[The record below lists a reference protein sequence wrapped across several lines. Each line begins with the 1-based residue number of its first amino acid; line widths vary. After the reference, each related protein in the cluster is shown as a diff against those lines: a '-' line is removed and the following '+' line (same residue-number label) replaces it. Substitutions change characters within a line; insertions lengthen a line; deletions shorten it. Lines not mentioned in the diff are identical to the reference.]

1 MLLHTSALWKAMGT
15 VTTGK
20 SCKSFIFHSV
30 LAEELKLGDANIML
44 LIGIRIFSVQ
54 LYSVSIHYLS
64 YYMSITLSWAQGN
77 KKNEISLPYQKH
89 FSLHFIKMN

>member
-1 MLLHTSALWKAMGT
+1 MLLHTSALWEAMGT

-77 KKNEISLPYQKH
+77 KKMK
-89 FSLHFIKMN
+89 